1 MDLRPARPDD
11 VDEYTE
17 LMRASRDHLR
27 PWYYG
32 AETVNGFEELLR
44 RSRADDYEL
53 LLTSP
58 LTDFEI
64 IIGKFL
70 GAMGLF
76 CAMLVVT
83 MIDVAILFRLGN
95 PEWRPI
101 AAGYLGLLLMG
112 GCFIS
117 VGLLISSLTKIFRG
131 AFQNAYLGF
140 AAGAAY
146 AGQGYMR
153 EGMELTLRHVF
164 DTLHLHRVEA
174 NVQPANERSRG
185 LVERCGFRLEG
196 FSPKYLLVDGA
207 WRDHHRFAITVED
220 RLGTS

>member
-32 AETVNGFEELLR
+32 AETVNGFEDLLR

-53 LLTSP
+53 LLLCLKDGGS
-58 LTDFEI
+58 
-64 IIGKFL
+64 
-70 GAMGLF
+70 
-76 CAMLVVT
+76 
-83 MIDVAILFRLGN
+83 
-95 PEWRPI
+95 I
-101 AAGYLGLLLMG
+101 AGS
-112 GCFIS
+112 F
-117 VGLLISSLTKIFRG
+117 SLSQIFRG

-196 FSPKYLLVDGA
+196 FSPSYLKIGGH
-207 WRDHHRFAITVED
+207 WRDHQRYALTIED
-220 RLGTS
+220 WGTHT